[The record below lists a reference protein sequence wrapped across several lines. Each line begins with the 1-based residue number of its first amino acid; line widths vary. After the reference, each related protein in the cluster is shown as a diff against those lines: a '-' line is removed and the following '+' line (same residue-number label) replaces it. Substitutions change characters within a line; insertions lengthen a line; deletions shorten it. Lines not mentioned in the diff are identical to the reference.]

1 MPQTRRQKRQADVKL
16 DMDTDGQADN
26 EIEAL
31 KKEIE
36 HLKLS
41 KPALGNVPLPRQS
54 PYEGTTSFD
63 AFKHQFLGLSKCSR
77 WGEEEKRLRLLSSL
91 KGEAAE
97 YIFQLQDFSE
107 LSFDQLVESL
117 ERRFGDHRKK
127 SYFLSQL
134 ETRRLG
140 RTESIAEYVAD
151 IRTLATK
158 GYPAAD
164 RETIESICIRHFIRG
179 LGDQQLSITVGM
191 REPAS
196 LEEARDIVEMYR
208 SLRDDDATT
217 TSTQV
222 RKVNSCMAESAVT
235 EKRLKE
241 FGEQLSASLTE
252 NVITQLSNMPHFRGN
267 RGGFRGRGRGRG
279 RGYGPRSAEHI
290 RCFNCGE
297 MGHYARDCNVHV
309 NQHDGAQYGTSSA
322 PHLSGN

>member
-16 DMDTDGQADN
+16 ERENRDHAED

-36 HLKLS
+36 ELKLS
-41 KPALGNVPLPRQS
+41 KPEFGNVPLPRQT

-91 KGEAAE
+91 KGDAAE
-97 YIFQLQDFSE
+97 YVFQLQDFSE
-107 LSFDQLVESL
+107 LSFEELIDSL
-117 ERRFGDHRKK
+117 ERRFGDHRKT
-127 SYFLSQL
+127 SYFLSRL
-134 ETRRLG
+134 EARRLG

-158 GYPAAD
+158 GYPTAD
-164 RETIESICIRHFIRG
+164 RETIEAICIRHFIRG

-208 SLRDDDATT
+208 SLREDEATPAGT
-217 TSTQV
+217 RV
-222 RKVNSCMAESAVT
+222 RQINVSDSVIT
-235 EKRLKE
+235 EERLRE
-241 FGEQLSASLTE
+241 FGEQLSTAVTG
-252 NVITQLSNMPHFRGN
+252 NVIAHLGNMAQFTRGSY
-267 RGGFRGRGRGRG
+267 RGRGRG
-279 RGYGPRSAEHI
+279 RGYRPRNTEHI

-297 MGHYARDCNVHV
+297 MGHYARDCNVS
-309 NQHDGAQYGTSSA
+309 QQDGAQYGASSA
-322 PHLSGN
+322 THLSGN